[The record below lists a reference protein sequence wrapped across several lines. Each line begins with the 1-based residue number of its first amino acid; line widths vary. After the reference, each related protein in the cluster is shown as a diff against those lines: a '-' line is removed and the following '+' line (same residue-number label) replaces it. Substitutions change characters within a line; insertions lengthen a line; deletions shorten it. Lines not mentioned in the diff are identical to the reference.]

1 MKDRESIEKRAQAI
15 LAKAESAAKLGNH
28 EEAQTYFA
36 ALSEMFHKYDLDA
49 AALKPETEAGR
60 KAINIVTYSFQVSN
74 QGQHGR
80 ERVEALYEFIWAMG
94 CAASVWGCKRNTY
107 GAPIRFEVLGPDD
120 VMERLK
126 VLIPALLLQMD
137 AAASQSAKAY
147 RERERKGMEWFYR
160 DYPGELAYKVKIW
173 YRSVIVGYGKGVA
186 QKVYERMQVI
196 QEEAAGT
203 GKDLVLLDR
212 RTAVEKAYEELWP
225 DLKQMREIKTRAD
238 AVEEGRK
245 LGRAADLGD
254 QRLGNERTSITA

>member
-1 MKDRESIEKRAQAI
+1 MKDRESIEKRAQGF

-28 EEAQTYFA
+28 EEAQMYFA

-60 KAINIVTYSFQVSN
+60 RAINIVTHSFEVSN

-80 ERVEALYEFIWAMG
+80 ERIDALYEFIWAMG

-107 GAPIRFEVLGPDD
+107 GAPIRFEALGPDD

-126 VLIPALLLQMD
+126 ILIPALLLQMD
-137 AAASQSAKAY
+137 AAARQSAKAY
-147 RERERKGMEWFYR
+147 RVRERAAAPYYYTE
-160 DYPGELAYKVKIW
+160 YPHMLTQRVTRW
-173 YRSVIVGYGKGVA
+173 YRSVIVGYGQGVA
-186 QKVYERMQVI
+186 QKVHERMQVV
-196 QEEAAGT
+196 QEESAGT

-212 RTAVEKAYEELWP
+212 AAAVAKAYEELWP
-225 DLKQMREIKTRAD
+225 DLKSIREIKTHAD

-254 QRLGNERTSITA
+254 RRLANDRKSINA